1 MTQQQAQSLADDML
15 EVGHF
20 LFEQASWSFYEF
32 ILKHRDRTGEYA
44 RITYDRGRMEI
55 MTGAGVQ
62 WRLRDDLAKLLEHF
76 SRVRDDSVSDQRD
89 SAVTPATASEPDIV
103 YVIISERVN
112 DRTALDVTVK
122 RVVIPAGPADDSGFG
137 AATIPGVRYQAR
149 LPDREMFP
157 GITVAQTFEFLQ
169 YHQKAKK

>member
-62 WRLRDDLAKLLEHF
+62 WWLRDDLAKLLEHF
-76 SRVRDDSVSDQRD
+76 SRVRDNSVSAQRD
-89 SAVTPATASEPDIV
+89 PAVTPAPASEPDIA

-112 DRTALDVTVK
+112 DGTALDVTVK
-122 RVVIPAGPADDSGFG
+122 RVVIPAGPADDSGFD

-149 LPDREMFP
+149 MANREIFP
-157 GITVAQTFEFLQ
+157 GITAAQTFKFLQ
-169 YHQKAKK
+169 YQPKAKK